1 MGGFCGGG
9 SSSSSRQSD
18 TDRAVSQAVNDGGTR
33 TYTAGLRDDL
43 TMGLSTIG
51 LNKRDQVAKLSSM
64 GYSDSA
70 IEDYQYRTAQT
81 QERNR
86 PPPPSDDNDRP
97 AREIPPQ
104 PPVIV
109 DPEPEVEV
117 TPEPEITP
125 PPPPPPVGDTSV
137 SYDPG
142 PAETAV
148 IEKAEEKTGQAG
160 TIKTSSKGLTTT
172 AKTRRRRSMI
182 SGEEL
187 EEGLLN

>member
-9 SSSSSRQSD
+9 RSSSSQSD
-18 TDRAVSQAVNDGGTR
+18 TDRAVSQAVNEGGTR

-81 QERNR
+81 QAANQ
-86 PPPPSDDNDRP
+86 PPPPNDDNDRP
-97 AREIPPQ
+97 APAPAPEPEPE
-104 PPVIV
+104 
-109 DPEPEVEV
+109 PEPEVEV

-125 PPPPPPVGDTSV
+125 PPAPPPVGDTSV

-182 SGEEL
+182 SGQEL

>member
-1 MGGFCGGG
+1 MD
-9 SSSSSRQSD
+9 Q
-18 TDRAVSQAVNDGGTR
+18 AVSDFQNEGGTVN
-33 TYTAGLRDDL
+33 YTGGIADDL
-43 TMGLSTIG
+43 KMGLSTIG
-51 LNKRDQVAKLSSM
+51 LTGEAQAEKLAEL
-64 GYSDSA
+64 GYGQGA
-70 IEDYQYRTAQT
+70 IQDYQNRTAQT
-81 QERNR
+81 QAANQ
-86 PPPPSDDNDRP
+86 PPPPNDDNDRP
-97 AREIPPQ
+97 APAPAPEPEPE
-104 PPVIV
+104 
-109 DPEPEVEV
+109 PEPEVEV

-125 PPPPPPVGDTSV
+125 PPPPPPITDT

-160 TIKTSSKGLTTT
+160 TIKTSTKGLTTT

>member
-9 SSSSSRQSD
+9 SSSSSSSID
-18 TDRAVSQAVNDGGTR
+18 TDSAVSAVVNEGGTVN
-33 TYTAGLRDDL
+33 YTGGIADDL
-43 TMGLSTIG
+43 KMGLSTIG
-51 LNKRDQVAKLSSM
+51 LTGEAQAEKLAEM
-64 GYSDSA
+64 GYAQGA

-81 QERNR
+81 QAANQ
-86 PPPPSDDNDRP
+86 PPPPNDDNDKP
-97 AREIPPQ
+97 APPPQ
-104 PPVIV
+104 TEPEVE
-109 DPEPEVEV
+109 PEPEVEV

-125 PPPPPPVGDTSV
+125 PPPPPPTLDDT

-160 TIKTSSKGLTTT
+160 TIKTSTKGLTTT

>member
-1 MGGFCGGG
+1 MGGLCKKEP
-9 SSSSSRQSD
+9 SA
-18 TDRAVSQAVNDGGTR
+18 TDQAVSEAVNDGGTR

-51 LNKRDQVAKLSSM
+51 LTGEAQAEKLAEM
-64 GYSDSA
+64 GYAQGA

-81 QERNR
+81 QAANLAAQ
-86 PPPPSDDNDRP
+86 SSSNDDNDKP
-97 AREIPPQ
+97 APPPQ
-104 PPVIV
+104 TEPEVE
-109 DPEPEVEV
+109 PEPEVEV

-125 PPPPPPVGDTSV
+125 PPPPPPTLDDT

-160 TIKTSSKGLTTT
+160 TIKTSTKGLTTT

>member
-9 SSSSSRQSD
+9 RSSSTPSID
-18 TDRAVSQAVNDGGTR
+18 TDSAVSSVVNEGGTR
-33 TYTAGLRDDL
+33 TYTAGLKDDL

-51 LNKRDQVAKLSSM
+51 LTGEAQAAKLSEM
-64 GYSDSA
+64 GYAPGA

-81 QERNR
+81 QAANQ
-86 PPPPSDDNDRP
+86 PPPPNDDNDRP
-97 AREIPPQ
+97 APAPAPEPEPE
-104 PPVIV
+104 
-109 DPEPEVEV
+109 PEPEVEV

-125 PPPPPPVGDTSV
+125 PPAPPPVGDTSV

>member
-1 MGGFCGGG
+1 MGGFCEPKEP
-9 SSSSSRQSD
+9 STPSID
-18 TDRAVSQAVNDGGTR
+18 TDSAVSAVVNEGGTR
-33 TYTAGLRDDL
+33 TYTGGIRDDL

-51 LNKRDQVAKLSSM
+51 LTGEAQAEKLAEM
-64 GYSDSA
+64 GYAPGA

-81 QERNR
+81 QAANQ
-86 PPPPSDDNDRP
+86 PPPPNDDNDRP

-109 DPEPEVEV
+109 EPEPEVEV

-125 PPPPPPVGDTSV
+125 PPAPPITVSDT

-160 TIKTSSKGLTTT
+160 TIKTTTKGLTTT

-187 EEGLLN
+187 EEGLLS